1 MPHGRRVLAALMTVM
16 LVAAALV
23 TRNGRIL
30 VTRRQPGVH
39 LEGHWEFPGGK
50 CDPGEAIED
59 CLARELREELAVD
72 ATVGE
77 RLLVS
82 THDYA
87 DRRVEL
93 HFFEC
98 QVYGEPIAMLGQEV
112 RWVDPRELP
121 SLQFPPADQELLSLL
136 ATREGLS

>member
-1 MPHGRRVLAALMTVM
+1 VKLLV
-16 LVAAALV
+16 VAAAV
-23 TRNGRIL
+23 VERGGRIL

-50 CDPGEAIED
+50 CDSGEAIEE
-59 CLARELREELAVD
+59 CLARELREELAV
-72 ATVGE
+72 AASVGA

-93 HFFEC
+93 HFFSC
-98 QVYGEPIAMLGQEV
+98 QIEGEPAAMLGQEI
-112 RWVDPRELP
+112 RWVGPRELQ
-121 SLQFPPADQELLSLL
+121 SLQFPPADRELVALL
-136 ATREGLS
+136 AGREIRP